1 MGNDSSKDCIFCDI
15 IKKNEVIVYEN
26 DEIVLF
32 KPRSADAEIHLLC
45 CPKKHIK
52 NINSLTN
59 EDIPIL
65 EKMKLTAIEY
75 IEKEYNFKN
84 PILGFHIPPFYS
96 IKHLHM
102 HCLSS
107 KNFYNKLVL
116 REVDDQIKRLEK
128 F

>member
-15 IKKNEVIVYEN
+15 IKKKDVIVYEN

-65 EKMKLTAIEY
+65 EKMKSTAIEY
-75 IEKEYNFKN
+75 IEKEYKFKN

-96 IKHLHM
+96 IKH
-102 HCLSS
+102 
-107 KNFYNKLVL
+107 
-116 REVDDQIKRLEK
+116 
-128 F
+128 